1 MERNNKSQN
10 AVFLMVVGV
19 IFVVVAGAIFVTT
32 AWKHL
37 PVIGKQVILF
47 VVTFGLFAG
56 SHKAFK
62 SGKME
67 KTEKALFYLGVAF
80 SGLFALSVLGEISGY
95 ASGDT
100 LWPKA
105 FNLMIAN
112 LVMLFVMVWRF
123 LKTQKGW
130 DFGILFLL
138 LCGVLLTAVAAFN
151 WNIEIFSLVSAGVM
165 LLLAVGDYYRKV
177 WLEGNKGLNISFNI
191 AYCFWGTW
199 ITLCGFLM
207 CLADYKETFSFIL
220 TFTLFIATFLT
231 CKGRNGSAYRVLN
244 SLSILWCAFTGAD
257 FVNSLLPESTKMSL
271 WGILF
276 AAYVMNMVFMVW
288 TMRKEMACLLIPFG
302 MLVPFAQLISYGGY
316 HIFFIHIPHT
326 QTIYLP
332 FTVCMMIAMV
342 FWVKRRIEA
351 GGFTWEEKGKRII
364 KAVSVQLITVLFM
377 LQAAA
382 MEGFMAM
389 CFDILVMVLFLTA
402 AVLQKKDG
410 IGKRILYTMALCV
423 GEMAMFDQPYFEVP
437 AMYVVEWSCFLL
449 GIGIVLLK
457 RIWYDKAKMM
467 KLVCFIL
474 TCILSTVLLVS
485 DIIQGGIGN
494 VIILGVAG
502 VIMLLLAAFFN
513 HREYVILASV
523 TLILLVLYITRSFWF
538 SIAWWVYLFAA
549 GVVFILLA
557 IKKESESE
565 SCR

>member
-165 LLLAVGDYYRKV
+165 LLLAVGDY
-177 WLEGNKGLNISFNI
+177 
-191 AYCFWGTW
+191 
-199 ITLCGFLM
+199 
-207 CLADYKETFSFIL
+207 
-220 TFTLFIATFLT
+220 
-231 CKGRNGSAYRVLN
+231 
-244 SLSILWCAFTGAD
+244 
-257 FVNSLLPESTKMSL
+257 
-271 WGILF
+271 
-276 AAYVMNMVFMVW
+276 
-288 TMRKEMACLLIPFG
+288 
-302 MLVPFAQLISYGGY
+302 
-316 HIFFIHIPHT
+316 
-326 QTIYLP
+326 
-332 FTVCMMIAMV
+332 
-342 FWVKRRIEA
+342 IEKS
-351 GGFTWEEKGKRII
+351 GW
-364 KAVSVQLITVLFM
+364 
-377 LQAAA
+377 
-382 MEGFMAM
+382 
-389 CFDILVMVLFLTA
+389 
-402 AVLQKKDG
+402 
-410 IGKRILYTMALCV
+410 
-423 GEMAMFDQPYFEVP
+423 
-437 AMYVVEWSCFLL
+437 
-449 GIGIVLLK
+449 
-457 RIWYDKAKMM
+457 
-467 KLVCFIL
+467 
-474 TCILSTVLLVS
+474 
-485 DIIQGGIGN
+485 
-494 VIILGVAG
+494 
-502 VIMLLLAAFFN
+502 
-513 HREYVILASV
+513 REI
-523 TLILLVLYITRSFWF
+523 RD
-538 SIAWWVYLFAA
+538 
-549 GVVFILLA
+549 
-557 IKKESESE
+557 
-565 SCR
+565 